1 MPSEVALVF
10 FLGALSYA
18 KTQKYNAQLL
28 VMSKKLRTFA
38 LRNNSNLDSIGYQVM
53 KSKTNKKNIMKKD
66 EFVDLMRQQGW
77 TAEEVKEMV
86 EVPLCGCVRAGVP
99 DEYGDTPHETGSIP
113 MEYVSGKCWLVV
125 VQGDSMRDYD
135 LHEGDRL
142 LVRTQDVARS
152 GEIVV
157 AHYDGGPTVKT
168 YFEDEDGSK
177 WLTPGNDNYQAMRID
192 ETHECRIFG
201 VVQTIIHEHPLGD
214 PATCIRAVK
223 RAKQSAPTQVSERAI
238 AYALSQIREHIQ
250 YKRHWFA
257 VFAVLRDLRV
267 VGGLGEFID
276 LLSEIM
282 GEEAPDLDVKDL
294 AKLNVL
300 SFRKPVCLWDENDSP
315 AGNGRF
321 QAYREIAHRFR
332 KKLSV

>member
-1 MPSEVALVF
+1 
-10 FLGALSYA
+10 
-18 KTQKYNAQLL
+18 
-28 VMSKKLRTFA
+28 
-38 LRNNSNLDSIGYQVM
+38 
-53 KSKTNKKNIMKKD
+53 
-66 EFVDLMRQQGW
+66 
-77 TAEEVKEMV
+77 
-86 EVPLCGCVRAGVP
+86 
-99 DEYGDTPHETGSIP
+99 
-113 MEYVSGKCWLVV
+113 
-125 VQGDSMRDYD
+125 MRDYD

-192 ETHECRIFG
+192 EAHECRIFG

>member
-1 MPSEVALVF
+1 M
-10 FLGALSYA
+10 
-18 KTQKYNAQLL
+18 
-28 VMSKKLRTFA
+28 
-38 LRNNSNLDSIGYQVM
+38 
-53 KSKTNKKNIMKKD
+53 
-66 EFVDLMRQQGW
+66 
-77 TAEEVKEMV
+77 
-86 EVPLCGCVRAGVP
+86 
-99 DEYGDTPHETGSIP
+99 
-113 MEYVSGKCWLVV
+113 
-125 VQGDSMRDYD
+125 
-135 LHEGDRL
+135 
-142 LVRTQDVARS
+142 
-152 GEIVV
+152 
-157 AHYDGGPTVKT
+157 
-168 YFEDEDGSK
+168 
-177 WLTPGNDNYQAMRID
+177 
-192 ETHECRIFG
+192 
-201 VVQTIIHEHPLGD
+201 
-214 PATCIRAVK
+214 K
-223 RAKQSAPTQVSERAI
+223 RAKQNAPTQLSERAI

>member
-1 MPSEVALVF
+1 
-10 FLGALSYA
+10 
-18 KTQKYNAQLL
+18 
-28 VMSKKLRTFA
+28 MSKKLRTFA
-38 LRNNSNLDSIGYQVM
+38 LRNNSNLDSIEYQVM
-53 KSKTNKKNIMKKD
+53 KSKTNKKDIMKKD

-125 VQGDSMRDYD
+125 AQGDSMRDYD

-177 WLTPGNDNYQAMRID
+177 WLTPGNDKYQAMRID
-192 ETHECRIFG
+192 DAHECRIFG

-257 VFAVLRDLRV
+257 VFAVLRDLRSSAASAS
-267 VGGLGEFID
+267 
-276 LLSEIM
+276 LSTFCPRSWARRLPISTSRTWR
-282 GEEAPDLDVKDL
+282 
-294 AKLNVL
+294 N
-300 SFRKPVCLWDENDSP
+300 STC
-315 AGNGRF
+315 
-321 QAYREIAHRFR
+321 
-332 KKLSV
+332 

>member
-1 MPSEVALVF
+1 
-10 FLGALSYA
+10 
-18 KTQKYNAQLL
+18 
-28 VMSKKLRTFA
+28 
-38 LRNNSNLDSIGYQVM
+38 
-53 KSKTNKKNIMKKD
+53 
-66 EFVDLMRQQGW
+66 
-77 TAEEVKEMV
+77 
-86 EVPLCGCVRAGVP
+86 
-99 DEYGDTPHETGSIP
+99 
-113 MEYVSGKCWLVV
+113 
-125 VQGDSMRDYD
+125 MRDYD

-214 PATCIRAVK
+214 PATCIRYVRK
-223 RAKQSAPTQVSERAI
+223 AKEDEGAQ
-238 AYALSQIREHIQ
+238 LSQQTIARALKETLGYIQ
-250 YKRHWFA
+250 CKRHWFA

-267 VGGLGEFID
+267 VGGLGEFVD

-282 GEEAPDLDVKDL
+282 GEEAPDLNLKDL
-294 AKLNVL
+294 GRLNVM
-300 SFRKPVCLWDENDSP
+300 SFRKPVRLWDENDSP
-315 AGNGRF
+315 AACGRF
-321 QAYREIAHRFR
+321 QAYREIARRFH
-332 KKLSV
+332 KKLLK

>member
-1 MPSEVALVF
+1 
-10 FLGALSYA
+10 
-18 KTQKYNAQLL
+18 
-28 VMSKKLRTFA
+28 MSKKLRTFA
-38 LRNNSNLDSIGYQVM
+38 LRNNSNLDSIEYQVM

-86 EVPLCGCVRAGVP
+86 EVPMCGCVRAGVP
-99 DEYGDTPHETGSIP
+99 DEYGDNPHETGSIP

-177 WLTPGNDNYQAMRID
+177 WLTPGNDKYQAMRID

-267 VGGLGEFID
+267 VGGLGEFYRPSVRD
-276 LLSEIM
+276 HGRGGSRSRRQGPGETQRVELQKARLPMGRERLSCWQWT
-282 GEEAPDLDVKDL
+282 
-294 AKLNVL
+294 L
-300 SFRKPVCLWDENDSP
+300 SGVSGDSP
-315 AGNGRF
+315 SLPQEAISVGKGRG
-321 QAYREIAHRFR
+321 
-332 KKLSV
+332 

>member
-10 FLGALSYA
+10 FLVGHCLMQRH
-18 KTQKYNAQLL
+18 KKYNAQLL

-38 LRNNSNLDSIGYQVM
+38 RRNNSNLDSIGYQVM
-53 KSKTNKKNIMKKD
+53 KSKTNNKNIMKKD

-99 DEYGDTPHETGSIP
+99 DEYGDNPHETRSIT
-113 MEYVSGKCWLVV
+113 MEYVSGK
-125 VQGDSMRDYD
+125 SMRDYD

-177 WLTPGNDNYQAMRID
+177 WLTPGNDKYQAMRID

>member
-1 MPSEVALVF
+1 
-10 FLGALSYA
+10 
-18 KTQKYNAQLL
+18 
-28 VMSKKLRTFA
+28 
-38 LRNNSNLDSIGYQVM
+38 
-53 KSKTNKKNIMKKD
+53 MKKD

-99 DEYGDTPHETGSIP
+99 DEYGDNPHETGSIP

-177 WLTPGNDNYQAMRID
+177 WLTPGNDKYQAMRID

-214 PATCIRAVK
+214 PATCIRYVRK
-223 RAKQSAPTQVSERAI
+223 AKEDEGAQ
-238 AYALSQIREHIQ
+238 LSQQTIARALKET
-250 YKRHWFA
+250 
-257 VFAVLRDLRV
+257 
-267 VGGLGEFID
+267 LG
-276 LLSEIM
+276 
-282 GEEAPDLDVKDL
+282 VY
-294 AKLNVL
+294 
-300 SFRKPVCLWDENDSP
+300 PV
-315 AGNGRF
+315 
-321 QAYREIAHRFR
+321 
-332 KKLSV
+332 

>member
-1 MPSEVALVF
+1 
-10 FLGALSYA
+10 
-18 KTQKYNAQLL
+18 
-28 VMSKKLRTFA
+28 
-38 LRNNSNLDSIGYQVM
+38 M
-53 KSKTNKKNIMKKD
+53 KSKQIKKIIMKKD

-77 TAEEVKEMV
+77 TVEEVKETV
-86 EVPLCGCVRAGVP
+86 EVPMCGCVRAGIP
-99 DEYGDTPHETGSIP
+99 DEYGDETHETRRIP

-177 WLTPGNDNYQAMRID
+177 WLTPGNDKYQAMRID

-214 PATCIRAVK
+214 PADCVRYVRK
-223 RAKQSAPTQVSERAI
+223 AKEDEGAQ
-238 AYALSQIREHIQ
+238 LSQQTIARALKETLGYIQ
-250 YKRHWFA
+250 CKRHWFA

-267 VGGLGEFID
+267 VSGLNEFTD

-282 GEEAPDLDVKDL
+282 GEEAPDLNLKDL
-294 AKLNVL
+294 GRLNVM
-300 SFRKPVCLWDENDSP
+300 SFRKPVRLWDENDSP
-315 AGNGRF
+315 AACGRF
-321 QAYREIAHRFR
+321 QAYREIARRFH
-332 KKLSV
+332 KKLLK

>member
-1 MPSEVALVF
+1 
-10 FLGALSYA
+10 
-18 KTQKYNAQLL
+18 
-28 VMSKKLRTFA
+28 MSKKLRTFA
-38 LRNNSNLDSIGYQVM
+38 LRNNSNLDSIEYQVM

-86 EVPLCGCVRAGVP
+86 DVPLCGCVRAGVP
-99 DEYGDTPHETGSIP
+99 DEYGDNPHETGSIP

-177 WLTPGNDNYQAMRID
+177 WLTPGKRQIPGHAHRRDARVSHLWRGADDHPRAPAGRPCDLYQGGEEGQA
-192 ETHECRIFG
+192 
-201 VVQTIIHEHPLGD
+201 
-214 PATCIRAVK
+214 
-223 RAKQSAPTQVSERAI
+223 ERAN
-238 AYALSQIREHIQ
+238 A
-250 YKRHWFA
+250 
-257 VFAVLRDLRV
+257 
-267 VGGLGEFID
+267 GLGAGHRLRTE
-276 LLSEIM
+276 
-282 GEEAPDLDVKDL
+282 PDPR
-294 AKLNVL
+294 AY
-300 SFRKPVCLWDENDSP
+300 PV
-315 AGNGRF
+315 
-321 QAYREIAHRFR
+321 
-332 KKLSV
+332 

>member
-1 MPSEVALVF
+1 
-10 FLGALSYA
+10 
-18 KTQKYNAQLL
+18 
-28 VMSKKLRTFA
+28 
-38 LRNNSNLDSIGYQVM
+38 
-53 KSKTNKKNIMKKD
+53 MKKD

-99 DEYGDTPHETGSIP
+99 DEYGDNPHETGSIP

-177 WLTPGNDNYQAMRID
+177 WLTPGNDKYQAMRID

-238 AYALSQIREHIQ
+238 AYALTPCLFEPLVSP
-250 YKRHWFA
+250 KRFGQE
-257 VFAVLRDLRV
+257 RC
-267 VGGLGEFID
+267 
-276 LLSEIM
+276 S
-282 GEEAPDLDVKDL
+282 
-294 AKLNVL
+294 
-300 SFRKPVCLWDENDSP
+300 
-315 AGNGRF
+315 
-321 QAYREIAHRFR
+321 
-332 KKLSV
+332 

>member
-1 MPSEVALVF
+1 
-10 FLGALSYA
+10 
-18 KTQKYNAQLL
+18 
-28 VMSKKLRTFA
+28 
-38 LRNNSNLDSIGYQVM
+38 M

-99 DEYGDTPHETGSIP
+99 DEYGDNPHETGSIP

-192 ETHECRIFG
+192 EAHECRIFG

-223 RAKQSAPTQVSERAI
+223 RAKQSTPTQVSERAI

-257 VFAVLRDLRV
+257 VFACCATC
-267 VGGLGEFID
+267 GSSAASAS
-276 LLSEIM
+276 LSTFCPRSWARRLPISTSRTWR
-282 GEEAPDLDVKDL
+282 
-294 AKLNVL
+294 N
-300 SFRKPVCLWDENDSP
+300 STC
-315 AGNGRF
+315 
-321 QAYREIAHRFR
+321 
-332 KKLSV
+332 

>member
-1 MPSEVALVF
+1 
-10 FLGALSYA
+10 
-18 KTQKYNAQLL
+18 
-28 VMSKKLRTFA
+28 
-38 LRNNSNLDSIGYQVM
+38 
-53 KSKTNKKNIMKKD
+53 MKKD

-99 DEYGDTPHETGSIP
+99 DEYGDNPHETGSIP

-177 WLTPGNDNYQAMRID
+177 WLTPGNANTRPCASTRR
-192 ETHECRIFG
+192 TSVASSAWCRRSS
-201 VVQTIIHEHPLGD
+201 TSTRW
-214 PATCIRAVK
+214 ATL
-223 RAKQSAPTQVSERAI
+223 PTAS
-238 AYALSQIREHIQ
+238 
-250 YKRHWFA
+250 
-257 VFAVLRDLRV
+257 
-267 VGGLGEFID
+267 G
-276 LLSEIM
+276 M
-282 GEEAPDLDVKDL
+282 
-294 AKLNVL
+294 
-300 SFRKPVCLWDENDSP
+300 
-315 AGNGRF
+315 
-321 QAYREIAHRFR
+321 
-332 KKLSV
+332 

>member
-1 MPSEVALVF
+1 MQRH
-10 FLGALSYA
+10 
-18 KTQKYNAQLL
+18 KKYNAQLL
-28 VMSKKLRTFA
+28 VISKKLRTFA
-38 LRNNSNLDSIGYQVM
+38 LRNNSNLDSIEYQVM

-86 EVPLCGCVRAGVP
+86 EVPMCGCVRAGVP
-99 DEYGDTPHETGSIP
+99 DEYGDNPHETGSIP

-177 WLTPGNDNYQAMRID
+177 WLTPGNDKYQAMRID

-238 AYALSQIREHIQ
+238 ARALKETLEYIQ
-250 YKRHWFA
+250 CKRHWFA

-267 VGGLGEFID
+267 VGGLGEFVD

-282 GEEAPDLDVKDL
+282 GEEAPDLNLKDL
-294 AKLNVL
+294 GRLNVM
-300 SFRKPVCLWDENDSP
+300 SFRKPVRLWDENDSP
-315 AGNGRF
+315 AACGRF
-321 QAYREIAHRFR
+321 QAYREIARRFH
-332 KKLSV
+332 KKLLK

>member
-1 MPSEVALVF
+1 
-10 FLGALSYA
+10 
-18 KTQKYNAQLL
+18 
-28 VMSKKLRTFA
+28 MSKKLRTFA
-38 LRNNSNLDSIGYQVM
+38 LRNNSNLDSIEYQVM

-99 DEYGDTPHETGSIP
+99 DEYGDNPHETGSIP

-177 WLTPGNDNYQAMRID
+177 WLTPGNDKYQAMRID

-214 PATCIRAVK
+214 PATCIRYVRK
-223 RAKQSAPTQVSERAI
+223 AKEDEGAQ
-238 AYALSQIREHIQ
+238 LSQQTIARALKETLGYIQ
-250 YKRHWFA
+250 CKRHWFA

-267 VGGLGEFID
+267 VGGLNEFTD

-282 GEEAPDLDVKDL
+282 GEAAPDLNLKDL
-294 AKLNVL
+294 GRLNVL
-300 SFRKPVCLWDENDSP
+300 SFRKPIAQWDEAD
-315 AGNGRF
+315 AITVEIRLQTYLDIAKRF
-321 QAYREIAHRFR
+321 AKPSCR
-332 KKLSV
+332 K